1 MNEELILKMAES
13 SLKNGVLTYEVF
25 DRIYGMLS
33 RKEQYQVCEILHKNG
48 IQLEDIYEDKELSSL
63 TYDVTISEEQI
74 SDTEDDDTEPL
85 FDESLF
91 KDSENSGEYVLFYK
105 DIKQSNDTLIRLIQE
120 GNRQARQDI
129 CVKNESL
136 VRKFANAYYRYFGN
150 DLDFEDLMQA
160 GYMGL
165 LTAAEKFDFSKES
178 AFSTYAVFWIKQAIH
193 RQVADIGFRIRIPV
207 HMIEKVAK
215 ITRLDN
221 KYATDGM
228 DYSQRI
234 NHIAEEMELTTEQVE
249 EALSIKQQFLST
261 VSLDTPIGEEE
272 DSTLGEFIPAD
283 DSFNVEDQIIQK
295 SLSSDLDEILST
307 LTKTEQKVIRLRYGF
322 YDGRPRT
329 LEEIGNE
336 IGVTRERIRQIES
349 KALRKLRHPTRSN
362 IIKNYN
368 DSGG

>member
-1 MNEELILKMAES
+1 MNEELVLKMAES

-33 RKEQYQVCEILHKNG
+33 RKEQYQVCEILHKND
-48 IQLEDIYEDKELSSL
+48 IHLEDIYE
-63 TYDVTISEEQI
+63 
-74 SDTEDDDTEPL
+74 DTEDDDTEPL
-85 FDESLF
+85 FDERLF
-91 KDSENSGEYVLFYK
+91 KDSENTGEYVLFYK

-120 GNRQARQDI
+120 GNKQAKQDL
-129 CVKNESL
+129 CVKNKSL
-136 VRKFANAYYRYFGN
+136 VSKFANIYYRYFGN

-165 LTAAEKFDFSKES
+165 LTAAERFDFSKES

-193 RQVADIGFRIRIPV
+193 RQIAEIGFRIRIPA
-207 HMIEKVAK
+207 HMMEKVAK

-221 KYATDGM
+221 KYAADGM
-228 DYSQRI
+228 DYIQRI
-234 NHIAEEMELTTEQVE
+234 NLIAEEMDLTIEQVE
-249 EALSIKQQFLST
+249 EALSIKHQFLST
-261 VSLDTPIGEEE
+261 VSLDTPVGEEE
-272 DSTLGEFIPAD
+272 ETTLGEFIQAD
-283 DSFNVEDQIIQK
+283 DSFNVEDQIIKK
-295 SLSSDLDEILST
+295 SLSSNLDRILST

-322 YDGRPRT
+322 YDGRPRR

-349 KALRKLRHPTRSN
+349 NALRKLRHPTKSN